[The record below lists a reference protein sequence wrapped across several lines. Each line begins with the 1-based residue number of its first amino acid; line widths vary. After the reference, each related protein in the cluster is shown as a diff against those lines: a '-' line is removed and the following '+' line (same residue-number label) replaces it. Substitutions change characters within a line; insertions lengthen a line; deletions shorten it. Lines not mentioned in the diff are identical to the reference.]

1 MVLLINVGD
10 NASFKNVNC
19 QITMPH
25 HLEAKRPLPE
35 RGKTL
40 CPQTII
46 WAHKIIFALFNIGM
60 RNWLSYV
67 GGTFYIKYISLS
79 ASVG

>member
-1 MVLLINVGD
+1 MLV
-10 NASFKNVNC
+10 NVNC

-25 HLEAKRPLPE
+25 HLGAKRPPPPE

-46 WAHKIIFALFNIGM
+46 WAHKIIFAL
-60 RNWLSYV
+60 LLVYV
-67 GGTFYIKYISLS
+67 TGYRMLGAFSTLNTFR
-79 ASVG
+79 

>member
-1 MVLLINVGD
+1 MLV
-10 NASFKNVNC
+10 NVNC
-19 QITMPH
+19 QITMPRH
-25 HLEAKRPLPE
+25 VGAKRPPPPE

-46 WAHKIIFALFNIGM
+46 WAHKIIFAL
-60 RNWLSYV
+60 LLVYV
-67 GGTFYIKYISLS
+67 TGYRMLGGTFYIKYISLS